1 MIKSATRLVLAV
13 AILLTATAS
22 NAVAQIDNRNGNQF
36 DQFNQMSPDG
46 NISQRSSRNMADSLG
61 TDKEIPKGIKVWTV
75 DQRFGDRRQ
84 AELDTMSYMYPNT
97 IFTTGLRG
105 EYNTTGNLGAPRINR
120 IFINR
125 AETDQFLFTQ
135 PYDYIV
141 SPVDQFHF
149 TNTLSPFTNLDYN
162 TAGNR
167 TNGEDHFKAKFAVN
181 AGKRLG
187 VGFNVDYL
195 YGRGFYSS
203 QSTSHFKYLMYGSY
217 IGDRYQAHLIFS
229 TITQK
234 VTENGGIT
242 NDEYIKHPESF
253 DDNYATNEIPT
264 VLERNWNR
272 NNNLHVFLTHRFNL
286 GFSRKVKMS
295 KEEIEARKFAMASQ
309 KENQA
314 QKDLEEARRKAKRE
328 GREFDEK
335 KFKKQTFSG
344 RPDNARVVNTS
355 APTDSTSTK
364 APSERIAVNGK
375 AAADSLRALEAKAAQ
390 DTMWMK
396 NEYVPVTSFI
406 HTMKFDTYRRIYQAY
421 ETPKDFYA
429 DTFNPAGNYPG
440 DSIYDKTT
448 HYRIQNTF
456 AISLLEGFNK
466 WAKAGL
472 KAFVTSDLRHFTL
485 PTETEI
491 AKAYN
496 EHNLSIGGQLI
507 KSQGKT
513 LHYDAT
519 LETWLTGKDAGQM
532 KIDADADVNFA
543 LFGDT
548 VRLQASGFFHRLNP
562 TFYYRHYHSKH
573 FWWDNDDMSKIIHTR
588 IEGKFGYEKT
598 KTTVRVAFD
607 NIKNHTFFAM
617 GYNVTDDF
625 GRTGNT
631 LSVVQKSGAISLL
644 TLELQQKLKLGPLH
658 WDNVITYQKS
668 SDDMALP
675 VPDLNIYTNLFLRFK
690 IARVLKCDFGADAR
704 FFTKYYAPDY
714 SPALGQYAVQTGE
727 NRTEVGNY
735 PIVNVY
741 ANFHLQRTRFFVM
754 MSHIN
759 AGQGKPDYFLAPHYP
774 LNQRI
779 FRFGVSWNFYN

>member
-195 YGRGFYSS
+195 YGRGFYSN

-272 NNNLHVFLTHRFNL
+272 NNNLHVFLTHRYNL
-286 GFSRKVKMS
+286 GFNRKVKMS

-714 SPALGQYAVQTGE
+714 SPALGQYAVQTGN